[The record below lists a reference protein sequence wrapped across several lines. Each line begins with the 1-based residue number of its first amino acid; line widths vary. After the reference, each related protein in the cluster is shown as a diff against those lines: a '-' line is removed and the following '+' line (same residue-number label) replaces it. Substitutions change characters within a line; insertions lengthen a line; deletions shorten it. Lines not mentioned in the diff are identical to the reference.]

1 MSVLRRNMF
10 NRGGFAHHGTG
21 ITSGLTPVRM
31 HEGGEPGHRHDIMD
45 IEELKKRQLEYY
57 AMLEEMGIGK
67 KEKPQISKREL
78 YSPALMNLFGQMMS
92 GKSLQGGFGGAMDI
106 LGQSLQTSAP
116 LFAQANETKRAYE
129 AAVAD
134 DQNLQLKALE
144 FARDDLKPKDTETEK
159 WTAGDTFTARVPVH
173 EDTDGDGVDDKI
185 SYVTK
190 ELTRFTSNLAN
201 IEFKDS
207 NAIVHT
213 KFTPLEVAK
222 TFQGP
227 DGYEYEMKEVDGVMT
242 AVKIPGQDA
251 PVEKPGDVQT
261 FQAKDGYE
269 YMIRVDPAS
278 GDVEAVRI
286 PGQADVEE
294 PAQLFKGPDG
304 YTYMLNADGKA
315 EVIPGQGAPE
325 KAPTIF
331 TSKDGYKYML
341 DEASGSAV
349 LIPGQAEVDEA
360 PQTFEGPN
368 GKQYNVI
375 DGEAQ
380 IIPGQADKIPSAPSR
395 GLFFNEQWRTKSN
408 PGGVREAYFE
418 FDETKGEDGQWVW
431 TYDDIDGTRKI
442 LPMEGSMRI
451 SITSPMGDVKSAAV
465 TVRNELATS
474 EINTRNAINAINSS
488 LQFFS
493 ENPDAN
499 TIVSSIAAFTNE
511 VKAEF
516 RAAFRALGK
525 GTIEDPGVLDIATY
539 DSDWE
544 RLGIDNKVMQS
555 KFLDLAYVI
564 AAARGQTGRA
574 LSDKDISRFIE
585 IIGSDSANFPTVA
598 AVLTDVKKRLA
609 EEYAIKHNVMAGIY
623 EGINEVPDDFLLSPI
638 GEAETGEGENVSPFD
653 PSLFEQIDLEG

>member
-1 MSVLRRNMF
+1 MSVLRRKMF
-10 NRGGFAHHGTG
+10 GGGFAHRGTG
-21 ITSGLTPVRM
+21 ITSGLAQPIQKFAP
-31 HEGGEPGHRHDIMD
+31 GGDVMD
-45 IEELKKRQLEYY
+45 IEELKKRQLEYA

-92 GKSLQGGFGGAMDI
+92 GKSLQGGWGGAFDI
-106 LGQSLQTSAP
+106 LGQSMQTSAP

-144 FARDDLKPKDTETEK
+144 FAREDLKPKDAETEK
-159 WTAGDTFTARVPVH
+159 WTAGDTFTAKVPVH

-207 NAIVHT
+207 NGIAHT

-227 DGYEYEMKEVDGVMT
+227 DNYEYEMKEVDGVMT
-242 AVKIPGQDA
+242 AVKIPGQEA

-269 YMIRVDPAS
+269 YMIRVDPES

-380 IIPGQADKIPSAPSR
+380 IIPGQEDKIPSAPSR
-395 GLFFNEQWRTKSN
+395 AMFYNEKWRSESN
-408 PGGVREAYFE
+408 PSGVRPAFFE

-431 TYDDIDGTRKI
+431 TYDDIDGNRKI
-442 LPMEGSMRI
+442 LPMEGSVQI
-451 SITSPMGDVKSAAV
+451 SVTGPMGDLKSAVV

-474 EINTRNAINAINSS
+474 EINTRVAINAINSS
-488 LQFFS
+488 LQYFS

-499 TIVSSIAAFTNE
+499 SITADVAAFTNE

-525 GTIEDPGVLDIATY
+525 GTIEDQGVLDIATY

-544 RLGIDNKVMQS
+544 RLGIDTKVLQS

-574 LSDKDISRFIE
+574 LSDKDISRFLQ
-585 IIGSDSANFPTVA
+585 IIGKDSVNYPTVA

-638 GEAETGEGENVSPFD
+638 GQAETGEGENVSPFD